1 MMILSTQL
9 YSHMMSVDAI
19 LPNLMVPDRTMELL
33 HTSRD
38 ITGEG
43 GPSVV
48 SVNDVKV
55 PLSCLLGSGD
65 GGRR

>member
-1 MMILSTQL
+1 
-9 YSHMMSVDAI
+9 MMSVDAI
-19 LPNLMVPDRTMELL
+19 LLYLMVPDRTMELL
-33 HTSRD
+33 HTAGD

-43 GPSVV
+43 GSSVA